1 MCLPLP
7 TEWKLLSQKH
17 GGKVLIFT
25 SYLLIPMK
33 GKGTSLASEI
43 GGKIDDCMCSDPK
56 KVYSKL
62 HVQIGEGGIHLSK
75 MINQ

>member
-1 MCLPLP
+1 
-7 TEWKLLSQKH
+7 
-17 GGKVLIFT
+17 
-25 SYLLIPMK
+25 MK

-75 MINQ
+75 MINQWTSINISVFQKWIHTDTIFLNIFVSIF